1 MSDAPSQ
8 RSVASSA
15 RCQQVA
21 ELAVVEERSRATA
34 QAAAAAARAARL
46 AAAELAAARAEVE
59 AAEAEDAARAAEVE
73 VETLRGSLSGSI
85 TGDTT
90 ADGDLEGLARER
102 ARQRTARWA
111 AAHPHGGGPEA
122 GAPDGGPG
130 GRAPGG
136 GGVASGG
143 GAPGWGA
150 RGGALGYHGLQA
162 VVRDVGPGGGWPT
175 LTKTN
180 YVEWAAVMEVK
191 LQVRHM
197 WEAVRYGDVDYD
209 ADRRALDALI
219 TAAPP
224 EMQFTLSK
232 KRTAKKAWDSNA
244 AARIGSDRARK
255 TTLQALRKE
264 WENLAFKPGEDV
276 DDFALRLNTLLQK
289 VVQFGDDTYD
299 KERAV
304 EKLFRCVPERYRQTA
319 RSIESLLDLSTMMIE
334 EAIGR
339 LKVVDSDEP
348 QPPSRGISIGGKL
361 HLTQEQ
367 WEARRSDRRRGNP
380 SPSTGGRKRGKPRKG
395 RGGAQA
401 GARGCTEG
409 GARGDAQGGTADTPK
424 AA

>member
-1 MSDAPSQ
+1 
-8 RSVASSA
+8 
-15 RCQQVA
+15 
-21 ELAVVEERSRATA
+21 
-34 QAAAAAARAARL
+34 
-46 AAAELAAARAEVE
+46 VE

-85 TGDTT
+85 AGDTT

-122 GAPDGGPG
+122 GAPGGGPG

-150 RGGALGYHGLQA
+150 RGGAPGYHGLQA

-232 KRTAKKAWDSNA
+232 K
-244 AARIGSDRARK
+244 
-255 TTLQALRKE
+255 
-264 WENLAFKPGEDV
+264 
-276 DDFALRLNTLLQK
+276 
-289 VVQFGDDTYD
+289 
-299 KERAV
+299 
-304 EKLFRCVPERYRQTA
+304 
-319 RSIESLLDLSTMMIE
+319 
-334 EAIGR
+334 
-339 LKVVDSDEP
+339 
-348 QPPSRGISIGGKL
+348 
-361 HLTQEQ
+361 
-367 WEARRSDRRRGNP
+367 
-380 SPSTGGRKRGKPRKG
+380 
-395 RGGAQA
+395 
-401 GARGCTEG
+401 
-409 GARGDAQGGTADTPK
+409 
-424 AA
+424 

>member
-8 RSVASSA
+8 RLVAWSA
-15 RCQQVA
+15 RRQQDA
-21 ELAVVEERSRATA
+21 ELAVAEERSRATA

-85 TGDTT
+85 AGDTT

-102 ARQRTARWA
+102 AWQRTARWA
-111 AAHPHGGGPEA
+111 VAHPHG
-122 GAPDGGPG
+122 GGPG

-136 GGVASGG
+136 GGGASGG

-150 RGGALGYHGLQA
+150 RGGAPGYHGLQA
-162 VVRDVGPGGGWPT
+162 VVRDVGPGSGWPT

-219 TAAPP
+219 TAAPL

-232 KRTAKKAWDSNA
+232 KRTAKEAWDSIA
-244 AARIGSDRARK
+244 VARIGSDRARK

-264 WENLAFKPGEDV
+264 WENLAFKQGEDV

-299 KERAV
+299 EERAI
-304 EKLFRCVPERYRQTA
+304 EKLFRCVPERYRQIA
-319 RSIESLLDLSTMMIE
+319 RSIESLLDLSTMTIV

-367 WEARRSDRRRGNP
+367 WEARRGDRR
-380 SPSTGGRKRGKPRKG
+380 GGGPLSLDWWP
-395 RGGAQA
+395 QA
-401 GARGCTEG
+401 RQAAKGARRCPS
-409 GARGDAQGGTADTPK
+409 RGTRAHRGWRPRRCSRRRR
-424 AA
+424 